1 MKKTL
6 LSIVITTF
14 CFSAAHGANLVV
26 ENFNTDGQLA
36 GATPSTGANWNA
48 YIQYSKAGGVLTRT
62 SGTGAIGAGNLLG
75 GTLASGVY
83 DLTATINFT
92 ANATPGTG
100 VWGIGYSQT
109 TDVLTL
115 TTTAGGSPWI
125 FMRENGEIGFRAL
138 PTNNTSGTIIA
149 RAASSSQPGGSY
161 TIRLSLDTTSAL
173 WTVNAY
179 LSINGGAETQLDL
192 NGATA
197 GLSHAYSGTNPTINY
212 VGITS
217 TAAAGVGN
225 MDNFSFIGPEL
236 IPEPS
241 SAVLSLL
248 GVLGLVTLRKRRD

>member
-14 CFSAAHGANLVV
+14 YFSAAHGANLVV
-26 ENFNTDGQLA
+26 ENFDSDGFLA
-36 GATPSTGANWNA
+36 GATPQTGANWNA
-48 YIQYSKAGGVLTRT
+48 YTQYSKAGGVLTRT
-62 SGTGAIGAGNLLG
+62 SGTGAIGAGNRLG

-83 DLTATINFT
+83 DLTATINFA
-92 ANATPGTG
+92 ANASPGTG

-109 TDVLTL
+109 TDVFTS
-115 TTTAGGSPWI
+115 TTTPGGSPWI
-125 FMRENGEIGFRAL
+125 FMRENGEIAFRAL
-138 PTNNTSGTIIA
+138 PENNTSGTIIA
-149 RAASSSQPGGSY
+149 RASSATQPGGAY
-161 TIRLSLDTTSAL
+161 TIRLSLNTSAAL
-173 WTVNAY
+173 WTVNAF

-192 NGATA
+192 NGAAA
-197 GLSHAYSGTNPTINY
+197 GSTHTFGTNPTINY

-217 TAAAGVGN
+217 TANAGVGS
-225 MDNFSFIGPEL
+225 MDNFTFVGPEL

>member
-6 LSIVITTF
+6 LSIVSSAF

-26 ENFNTDGQLA
+26 ENFNTDGLLA
-36 GATPSTGANWNA
+36 GATPSVGANWNA
-48 YIQYSKAGGVLTRT
+48 YTQYSKSGGVLTRT

-83 DLTATINFT
+83 DLTSTINFA

-100 VWGIGYSQT
+100 VWGTGFSQT
-109 TDVLTL
+109 TDVLTV

-125 FMRENGEIGFRAL
+125 FMRENGEIAFRAA
-138 PTNNTSGTIIA
+138 PIDNTTGTTIIA
-149 RAASSSQPGGSY
+149 RPSGAQPGGAY
-161 TIRLSLDTTSAL
+161 TIRLSLNTTAAL

-192 NGATA
+192 NGANA
-197 GLSHAYSGTNPTINY
+197 GLTHAYSGTNPTINY

-217 TAAAGVGN
+217 TAVAGVGS
-225 MDNFSFIGPEL
+225 MDNFSFVGPEL